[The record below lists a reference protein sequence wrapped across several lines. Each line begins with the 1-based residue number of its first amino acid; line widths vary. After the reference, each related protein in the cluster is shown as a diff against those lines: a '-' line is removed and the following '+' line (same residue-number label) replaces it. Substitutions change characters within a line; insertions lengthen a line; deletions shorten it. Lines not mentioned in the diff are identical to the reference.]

1 MDSKLN
7 RNKKSWTASCVWD
20 PLCPLTK
27 SVIKLIRI
35 EIASIQIYL
44 HILILEYT
52 LIHASFE
59 LDASNCNSSFQ
70 TTLDTLYPTSPSDKL
85 YGSDECEIFA
95 LTKSFFTSLLVDLS
109 FNFIS
114 WISAVPLT

>member
-27 SVIKLIRI
+27 SVIKIIRI
-35 EIASIQIYL
+35 ANYL
-44 HILILEYT
+44 HILHISNLEYT
-52 LIHASFE
+52 LIHESFE
-59 LDASNCNSSFQ
+59 LEANNCNSSFQ

-114 WISAVPLT
+114 